1 MKNCKKNGCW
11 EKTAIVIVA
20 LGLIALAIYSIKI
33 YNKGYFLLTDWDNL
47 DVGATGLF
55 GDFFGGVVGSLFF
68 SDVKL

>member
-33 YNKGYFLLTDWDNL
+33 YN
-47 DVGATGLF
+47 
-55 GDFFGGVVGSLFF
+55 
-68 SDVKL
+68 